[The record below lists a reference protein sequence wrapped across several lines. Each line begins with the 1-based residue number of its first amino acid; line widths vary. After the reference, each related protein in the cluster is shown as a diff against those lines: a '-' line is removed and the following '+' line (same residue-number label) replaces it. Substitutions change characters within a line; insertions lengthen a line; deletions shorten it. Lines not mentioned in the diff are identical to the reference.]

1 MPVGAVI
8 KGTEEDDG
16 YELREVKLLEKF
28 SHPNLCQLYEYIRYD
43 KYVILFLKEYQGTLM
58 DLAE

>member
-43 KYVILFLKEYQGTLM
+43 KYVILFLK
-58 DLAE
+58 